1 MSGRPVSGASSV
13 FTLLPITRI
22 TACTLPP
29 VRSATVLDSQISGNL
44 AVNHAL
50 EGSRLC
56 APCENLMPDDFW
68 LEGFPSASRCRQYIL
83 PMRCIS
89 CSQGG
94 RYQGAAE
101 CPSSVVTLPTKVCL
115 VKAMVFPVVMYG
127 CESWTVNKIEC

>member
-13 FTLLPITRI
+13 FTLLPITCI

-56 APCENLMPDDFW
+56 APCENLMPDDLILHYGDLLDYFIIYHNVIVIEIKHKINVV
-68 LEGFPSASRCRQYIL
+68 LESSQNQPLDPSLWKNCL
-83 PMRCIS
+83 P
-89 CSQGG
+89 
-94 RYQGAAE
+94 
-101 CPSSVVTLPTKVCL
+101 
-115 VKAMVFPVVMYG
+115 
-127 CESWTVNKIEC
+127 